1 MNNIKII
8 RILLIGLMACFF
20 TSTAFSQEKIEEKL
34 DKPDKPV
41 RKTFIST
48 QLIDNQTTLNP
59 SKGAMELMIQHRFGI
74 VGNGISDLY
83 GIYSSSNIRM
93 AFQYGITD
101 DLAVGFGTEK
111 DGKLQ
116 DFFAKYSVLK
126 QTKSDRMPVSV
137 SVYANASIDGRDK
150 EFFGDTYRF
159 SNRVSYFTQVIVA
172 RKISKRISWQV
183 APGFAHINAVDKVD
197 SQNKI
202 DTNEKEFQHDK
213 LTLMTGGKIQLTK
226 KMAFMAEYHHA
237 FAVTDTHFWQED
249 IEPGIA
255 FGLEIG
261 TSTHAFQIFAS
272 NFDKLNPEHN
282 YIMNTNKFDS
292 DGIHI
297 GFNIRVQF

>member
-1 MNNIKII
+1 MV
-8 RILLIGLMACFF
+8 CFF
-20 TSTAFSQEKIEEKL
+20 TSTVFSQEQTEE
-34 DKPDKPV
+34 KPDKPV

-59 SKGAMELMIQHRFGI
+59 SKGGLELMIQHRFGI

-93 AFQYGITD
+93 AIQYGITD

-116 DFFAKYSVLK
+116 DFFAKYSIFK

-137 SVYANASIDGRDK
+137 SVYGNASIDAREK
-150 EFFGDTYRF
+150 EFFGKKYEF
-159 SNRVSYFTQVIVA
+159 SNRLSYFGQVIIA
-172 RKISKRISWQV
+172 RKISKRISWQI
-183 APGFAHINAVDKVD
+183 APGFAHINAVDRVE
-197 SQNKI
+197 SENKI
-202 DTNEKEFQHDK
+202 DTNEKEFQNDK
-213 LTLMTGGKIQLTK
+213 LTLMTGGKIQITK
-226 KMAFMAEYHHA
+226 KMAFMAEYNRA
-237 FAVTDTHFWQED
+237 FAVTKTHFWQED

-255 FGLEIG
+255 LGLELG
-261 TSTHAFQIFAS
+261 TSTHAFQVFVS
-272 NFDKLNPEHN
+272 NFDKLNPERN

-292 DGIHI
+292 DGIQI